1 MILYI
6 IILLIHST
14 GVALGVYDVNGDIC
28 DNRNKNCAHYEEYG
42 IEKIIKHRDF
52 NVESR
57 SHKLRVNNN
66 IALIRL
72 DRAIEFG
79 PNRKPICL
87 PFGGNHIPEPPLGS
101 NLTVPGRESDKNVTL
116 HKREMCDARPLLID
130 ETKICTVSED
140 FIEPDYLVHHF
151 EHQRVVLEGIYS
163 HALRDWS
170 LTGIFLH
177 RLLFT
182 PVRNYSAWLD
192 ENMEM

>member
-28 DNRNKNCAHYEEYG
+28 DNRNKNCAPYEEYG
-42 IEKIIKHRDF
+42 IEKIIEHRDF
-52 NVESR
+52 NVEMGGR
-57 SHKLRVNNN
+57 KFRMNNN

-101 NLTVPGRESDKNVTL
+101 NLTAPGRERDKNVTL
-116 HKREMCDARPLLID
+116 HKREMCDACFLWID
-130 ETKICTVSED
+130 ETKICIVSED
-140 FIEPDYLVHHF
+140 FIKPDYLVHQF
-151 EHQRVVLEGIYS
+151 EHERVVLEGIYS
-163 HALRDWS
+163 EGTSDWNS
-170 LTGIFLH
+170 TGIFLYKF
-177 RLLFT
+177 LFT

-192 ENMEM
+192 EHMEM